1 LITIEIQPGLFNNF
15 EIHSM
20 IWFILLLLGILTY
33 LSYFIV
39 QRSVAHITKT
49 PVWVLWLVMMLPAFV
64 WAGWIVIHGD
74 ARTPVGLI
82 LGSIVLSSTLYWVL
96 VQWGRVPQPN
106 SAQSQPQ
113 KQETLNAVT
122 ERQPSPRPI
131 NKEEEANL
139 QNCFP
144 WSVFY
149 LQNIEHRPQAL
160 ICRGQLRTSP
170 EVAYRTVRENVESYF
185 HDRFLVVFQEGLN
198 GKPFFVLVPNPSA
211 KSTKAAATDRHFRP
225 GLALGLLLATLL
237 TTTLA
242 GAMLLS
248 GNTNPE
254 LPRDLPTLL
263 TGWPYALALMT
274 VLGIHEFGHYL
285 AARRYRV
292 QATLP
297 YFIPVPPAAIFPFG
311 TFGAFIQLRS
321 PIPNRTALFDVG
333 IAGPLSG
340 FVATIPVLLWGLA
353 NSEVVDITEQSGIL
367 NFDSFRPTAS
377 LLIALLSKLALGS
390 ALTIDHALKLHPVA
404 IAGCLG
410 LIITALNLMP
420 VGQLDGGHIVHAMFG
435 QRTGAMIGQITR
447 LLVLALALIVQ
458 RELFLWAI
466 LLFFMPVVDEPAL
479 NDVSELDNVRDL
491 LGLLALG
498 LLVVIILPAPQLLAQ
513 ILF

>member
-1 LITIEIQPGLFNNF
+1 
-15 EIHSM
+15 
-20 IWFILLLLGILTY
+20 
-33 LSYFIV
+33 
-39 QRSVAHITKT
+39 
-49 PVWVLWLVMMLPAFV
+49 
-64 WAGWIVIHGD
+64 
-74 ARTPVGLI
+74 
-82 LGSIVLSSTLYWVL
+82 
-96 VQWGRVPQPN
+96 
-106 SAQSQPQ
+106 
-113 KQETLNAVT
+113 
-122 ERQPSPRPI
+122 
-131 NKEEEANL
+131 
-139 QNCFP
+139 
-144 WSVFY
+144 
-149 LQNIEHRPQAL
+149 
-160 ICRGQLRTSP
+160 
-170 EVAYRTVRENVESYF
+170 
-185 HDRFLVVFQEGLN
+185 
-198 GKPFFVLVPNPSA
+198 
-211 KSTKAAATDRHFRP
+211 
-225 GLALGLLLATLL
+225 
-237 TTTLA
+237 
-242 GAMLLS
+242 
-248 GNTNPE
+248 
-254 LPRDLPTLL
+254 
-263 TGWPYALALMT
+263 MT